1 MSVIRDVVEVI
12 KDISDYDE
20 VEILKNKPK
29 GSLTRMTK
37 DAVLQF
43 PVIASNSLD
52 IQLIGLVNKALERN
66 FTTLLK
72 IAFSLNSITDERDL
86 VDYIRQFHQNTGL
99 SDREYTSNLV
109 VNKLVNECKIEYKF
123 ADKNLSESDKAL
135 IVQNLTKDNHRLL
148 REYLSELNLDKLND
162 KMMYI
167 TEASSRDSR
176 RRANERRENQKEMD
190 DRIND
195 AERKAEDAKN
205 RADRLTNVMI
215 NMMKNQKEENR
226 KHREQSKADW
236 EKFQK
241 ERETDR
247 AQRQSDWEKFQRDKV
262 ASREHDKANWER
274 FKNER
279 DKDAAQ
285 RKADFEKF
293 QKERDKDVAARRAD
307 WEKFQKERELSS
319 RMMPETPKKPVI
331 TKVTMAGSSG
341 AAFTAADVTKANEIM
356 PLPLAVKV
364 YIEDGEGNII
374 EREFMIGV
382 KAVIHPVSSEYMID
396 SMMDGYRRGKFFFN
410 FIKATTGEIKFFR
423 DFVFMVDNIK
433 TDAMKNASGTNNKWF
448 SFLKRRAL
456 LAKFKNTLRMKHQ
469 LLPNT
474 SIILSGEEADTL
486 KQQGVDILDPKVARD
501 LISNYFLLSIV
512 IVDPA
517 LEIVHIIYDGE
528 ENYSSMSVTALNREA
543 KEDKDTKQILSLL
556 KSRPQF

>member
-1 MSVIRDVVEVI
+1 MSIIRDVVEVF

-86 VDYIRQFHQNTGL
+86 VDYIRKFHQNTGL
-99 SDREYTSNLV
+99 SDREYTSNLIV
-109 VNKLVNECKIEYKF
+109 DKLVNECKIEYKF
-123 ADKNLSESDKAL
+123 TDETLTESDKAL
-135 IVQNLTKDNHRLL
+135 ILHNLSKDNHRLL

-162 KMMYI
+162 KMIYLSEGPGRKSYKSLEELGQAVKNGEI
-167 TEASSRDSR
+167 EVAPTSRHSSR
-176 RRANERRENQKEMD
+176 
-190 DRIND
+190 
-195 AERKAEDAKN
+195 KN
-205 RADRLTNVMI
+205 GGSG
-215 NMMKNQKEENR
+215 
-226 KHREQSKADW
+226 H
-236 EKFQK
+236 
-241 ERETDR
+241 TDR
-247 AQRQSDWEKFQRDKV
+247 SGKGSPTVINKYYNTTNNITNNNGNSKD
-262 ASREHDKANWER
+262 
-274 FKNER
+274 
-279 DKDAAQ
+279 DKDA
-285 RKADFEKF
+285 EKLF
-293 QKERDKDVAARRAD
+293 AKTISN
-307 WEKFQKERELSS
+307 F
-319 RMMPETPKKPVI
+319 
-331 TKVTMAGSSG
+331 TKVISRNDKPATTTVKPTYEKPAKKDPVRPTAFNIGGNKG
-341 AAFTAADVTKANEIM
+341 AAFTTADVTKANEIM
-356 PLPLAVKV
+356 PLPLEVKV

-374 EREFMIGV
+374 ERNFMIGV

-433 TDAMKNASGTNNKWF
+433 TDAIKNASGTNNKWF

-456 LAKFKNTLRMKHQ
+456 LAKFKNTLRMKNQ

-474 SIILSGEEADTL
+474 SIVLSGEEADTL
-486 KQQGVDILDPKVARD
+486 KQQGVDILDPRVARD
-501 LISNYFLLSIV
+501 LISHYFLLSIV
-512 IVDPA
+512 VIDPA
-517 LEIVHIIYDGE
+517 LEIVHIIYDGD
-528 ENYSSMSVTALNREA
+528 ENYTSMSVMALNREA

>member
-1 MSVIRDVVEVI
+1 MSIIRDVVEVF

-20 VEILKNKPK
+20 VEIFKNKPK

-72 IAFSLNSITDERDL
+72 IAFSLNSITDEKDL

-99 SDREYTSNLV
+99 SDREYTSNLIV
-109 VNKLVNECKIEYKF
+109 DRLVNECKIEYKF
-123 ADKNLSESDKAL
+123 TDKTLTESDKAL

-162 KMMYI
+162 KMIFINEAKYKHVGNSLEDLVKIKDQFPKSGSTSSSSSKRTQSTSTSSSGSDSGHTRGGGNRRFPFFTINNTPSVSIPRPTVDIKNNTPVNVKNSTPIKNFNNMI
-167 TEASSRDSR
+167 TKP
-176 RRANERRENQKEMD
+176 NIT
-190 DRIND
+190 INVPKQD
-195 AERKAEDAKN
+195 NPA
-205 RADRLTNVMI
+205 
-215 NMMKNQKEENR
+215 
-226 KHREQSKADW
+226 
-236 EKFQK
+236 
-241 ERETDR
+241 
-247 AQRQSDWEKFQRDKV
+247 
-262 ASREHDKANWER
+262 
-274 FKNER
+274 
-279 DKDAAQ
+279 
-285 RKADFEKF
+285 
-293 QKERDKDVAARRAD
+293 
-307 WEKFQKERELSS
+307 
-319 RMMPETPKKPVI
+319 PKKFVMGG
-331 TKVTMAGSSG
+331 KAG
-341 AAFTAADVTKANEIM
+341 AAFTTADVTKANEIM
-356 PLPLAVKV
+356 PLPLEVKV
-364 YIEDGEGNII
+364 YIEDDKGHVI
-374 EREFMIGV
+374 ERDFMIGV

-433 TDAMKNASGTNNKWF
+433 TDAIKNASGNNNKWF

-474 SIILSGEEADTL
+474 SIVLSGEEADIL
-486 KQQGVDILDPKVARD
+486 KQQGVDILDPRVARD
-501 LISNYFLLSIV
+501 LISHYFLLSIV
-512 IVDPA
+512 VIDPA
-517 LEIVHIIYDGE
+517 LEIVHIIYDGD
-528 ENYSSMSVTALNREA
+528 ENYTSMSVMALNREA
-543 KEDKDTKQILSLL
+543 KEDSNSKQILSLL

>member
-1 MSVIRDVVEVI
+1 MSIIRDVVEVF

-86 VDYIRQFHQNTGL
+86 VDYIRKFHQNTGL
-99 SDREYTSNLV
+99 SDREYTSNLIV
-109 VNKLVNECKIEYKF
+109 DKLVNECKIEYKF
-123 ADKNLSESDKAL
+123 TDETLTESDRALLLHNLS
-135 IVQNLTKDNHRLL
+135 KDNHRLL

-162 KMMYI
+162 KMLYLSEGPGRKSYRSFEELGQAAKNGEI
-167 TEASSRDSR
+167 AIAPTPNNSSRKSGGNGHR
-176 RRANERRENQKEMD
+176 TGNEKSASTIVNKYYTTNNITNNNGNTKADREN
-190 DRIND
+190 
-195 AERKAEDAKN
+195 
-205 RADRLTNVMI
+205 
-215 NMMKNQKEENR
+215 
-226 KHREQSKADW
+226 
-236 EKFQK
+236 EKFLAK
-241 ERETDR
+241 TIG
-247 AQRQSDWEKFQRDKV
+247 
-262 ASREHDKANWER
+262 
-274 FKNER
+274 
-279 DKDAAQ
+279 
-285 RKADFEKF
+285 DFTK
-293 QKERDKDVAARRAD
+293 
-307 WEKFQKERELSS
+307 
-319 RMMPETPKKPVI
+319 VI
-331 TKVTMAGSSG
+331 TRNDKPATTVTKPTYEKTTKKDPIRPDKFINAGRAG
-341 AAFTAADVTKANEIM
+341 AAFTTADVTKANEIM
-356 PLPLAVKV
+356 PLPLEVKV

-374 EREFMIGV
+374 ERNFVIGV

-433 TDAMKNASGTNNKWF
+433 TDAIKNASGNNNKWF

-456 LAKFKNTLRMKHQ
+456 LAKFKNALRMKNQ

-474 SIILSGEEADTL
+474 SIVLSGEEADIL
-486 KQQGVDILDPKVARD
+486 KQQGVDILDPRVARD
-501 LISNYFLLSIV
+501 LISHYFLLSIV
-512 IVDPA
+512 VIDPA
-517 LEIVHIIYDGE
+517 LEIVHIIYDGD
-528 ENYSSMSVTALNREA
+528 ENYTSMSVMALNREA
-543 KEDKDTKQILSLL
+543 KEDSNSKQILSLL

>member
-1 MSVIRDVVEVI
+1 MSIIRDVVEVF

-20 VEILKNKPK
+20 VEIFKNKPK

-72 IAFSLNSITDERDL
+72 IAFSLNSITDEKDL

-99 SDREYTSNLV
+99 SDREYTSNLIV
-109 VNKLVNECKIEYKF
+109 DKLVNECKIEYRF
-123 ADKNLSESDKAL
+123 TDETLTESDKAL
-135 IVQNLTKDNHRLL
+135 IMHTLTKDNHRLL

-162 KMMYI
+162 KMIFINEAKYKHIGNSLEDLAKIKDQFPKSSPTSSSSSKTSRSSQSSSGPGSGRTGGGGGNNGDGGNGGNRRFPFFTINNTPSVSIPRPTVDIKNNTPVNVKNSTPIKNFNNMI
-167 TEASSRDSR
+167 TKP
-176 RRANERRENQKEMD
+176 NIT
-190 DRIND
+190 INVPKQD
-195 AERKAEDAKN
+195 NPA
-205 RADRLTNVMI
+205 
-215 NMMKNQKEENR
+215 
-226 KHREQSKADW
+226 
-236 EKFQK
+236 
-241 ERETDR
+241 
-247 AQRQSDWEKFQRDKV
+247 
-262 ASREHDKANWER
+262 
-274 FKNER
+274 
-279 DKDAAQ
+279 
-285 RKADFEKF
+285 
-293 QKERDKDVAARRAD
+293 
-307 WEKFQKERELSS
+307 
-319 RMMPETPKKPVI
+319 PKKFVMGG
-331 TKVTMAGSSG
+331 KAG
-341 AAFTAADVTKANEIM
+341 AAFTTADVTKANEIM
-356 PLPLAVKV
+356 PLPLEVKV
-364 YIEDGEGNII
+364 YIEDDKGHVI
-374 EREFMIGV
+374 ERDFMIGV

-433 TDAMKNASGTNNKWF
+433 TDAIKNASGTNNKWF

-474 SIILSGEEADTL
+474 SIVLSGEEADTL
-486 KQQGVDILDPKVARD
+486 KQQGVDILDPRVARD
-501 LISNYFLLSIV
+501 IISHYFLLSIV
-512 IVDPA
+512 VIDPA

-528 ENYSSMSVTALNREA
+528 EQYSSMSVMALNREA